1 MGKMFGFVCGFGPG
15 VERNYSRKRCEL
27 RMVRAAK
34 LRAETTKAKKVDDLI
49 DDIQNKRMGRG
60 YVFYGERKS
69 SADAEEENRY
79 FEGEVGTKANSVLV
93 TGATGEVGSWI
104 VLALINA
111 GFNVRILTRRAD
123 DAETMFG
130 LDGSNVDVFVGDLNN
145 DADVKEAVDGS
156 VAVVCASGSRNP
168 VGSNSYRAV
177 DFEGVQ
183 RLVRCAEESLVK
195 KFVLISCNRNNGFL
209 GTASKWKRQGEDC
222 VSSSNISHSILR
234 LAKTESEPGNAKGIT
249 TEASENQ
256 AGSISREDVALV
268 ITNLLLTEAGYI
280 FDEGVIEGPTTDQ
293 PVLKNFTAPLYNTNS
308 VLDPG
313 AQEEEDIFQKFMA

>member
-1 MGKMFGFVCGFGPG
+1 
-15 VERNYSRKRCEL
+15 
-27 RMVRAAK
+27 
-34 LRAETTKAKKVDDLI
+34 
-49 DDIQNKRMGRG
+49 
-60 YVFYGERKS
+60 
-69 SADAEEENRY
+69 
-79 FEGEVGTKANSVLV
+79 
-93 TGATGEVGSWI
+93 
-104 VLALINA
+104 
-111 GFNVRILTRRAD
+111 
-123 DAETMFG
+123 
-130 LDGSNVDVFVGDLNN
+130 
-145 DADVKEAVDGS
+145 VDGS